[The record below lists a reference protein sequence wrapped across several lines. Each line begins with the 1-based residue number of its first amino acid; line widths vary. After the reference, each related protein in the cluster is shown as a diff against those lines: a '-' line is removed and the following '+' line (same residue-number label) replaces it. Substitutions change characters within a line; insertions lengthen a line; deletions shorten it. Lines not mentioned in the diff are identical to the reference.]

1 MNLQNKGAKIA
12 LVTTAVA
19 AGGTLVVT
27 SIEPLM
33 TRFSSGDFN
42 WFSAIKFSSVIVG
55 ASAVIY
61 FIATKKLLHLEVIE
75 VGEMGF
81 RTCYGQ
87 PICHKWGERKGTVK
101 VYYPG
106 DKVVIIP
113 IIVDIVIVST
123 RKRIT
128 TTRCEGVFAG
138 KNIRF
143 DLSIDWYVLGDVES
157 AFKAAFSL
165 HDAVRDNEKS
175 ATLDDLVVNRTLRL
189 VDSSLASLSKDSND
203 LPDLSG
209 LKLYPGPLLEVI
221 EEHGTYVGSVVAM
234 NRIIAPE
241 ERQKQGLQ
249 GIQVHLGEVV

>member
-1 MNLQNKGAKIA
+1 MNLQNKGTIKIV

-19 AGGTLVVT
+19 AGGTLLLT
-27 SIEPLM
+27 NMEPLM
-33 TRFSSGDFN
+33 MRFSTGNFN
-42 WFSAIKFSSVIVG
+42 WFRAIKFSSVIVAIGG
-55 ASAVIY
+55 AMY

-87 PICHKWGERKGTVK
+87 PVYYKWGDRKGQAK

-113 IIVDIVIVST
+113 IIIDIVIVST

-128 TTRCEGVFAG
+128 TVPCKGVFRG
-138 KNIRF
+138 QNISF
-143 DLSIDWYVLGDVES
+143 DLSIDWFLLADVES

-175 ATLDDLVVNRTLRL
+175 ATLDDLVINRTLGL
-189 VDSSLASLSKDSND
+189 VDSSLGSLESDNNG
-203 LPDLSG
+203 LPDLNK
-209 LKLYPGPLLEVI
+209 LELYPGLLGVI
-221 EEHGTYVGSVVAM
+221 EEHGVYVDNVVSM

-241 ERQKQGLQ
+241 ERQKQGLKGMQ
-249 GIQVHLGEVV
+249 IHLGEIA

>member
-1 MNLQNKGAKIA
+1 MHLQNKGTKIV
-12 LVTTAVA
+12 LITTAVVA
-19 AGGTLVVT
+19 SGTLLVAN
-27 SIEPLM
+27 IDPLM
-33 TRFSSGDFN
+33 MRFSTGNFN
-42 WFSAIKFSSVIVG
+42 WFRAIKFSSVIVAIG
-55 ASAVIY
+55 GVVY
-61 FIATKKLLHLEVIE
+61 FIASKKLLHLEVVE

-87 PICHKWGERKGTVK
+87 PVFYNWGDRKGQPK

-106 DKVVIIP
+106 DRVIIIP

-128 TTRCEGVFAG
+128 TTRCEGVFKK

-143 DLSIDWYVLGDVES
+143 DLSIYWYVLADVES

-165 HDAVRDNEKS
+165 HDTVRDNEKS
-175 ATLDDLVVNRTLRL
+175 STLDDLVVNRTLGL
-189 VDSSLASLSKDSND
+189 VDSSLESLEGDDND
-203 LPDLSG
+203 LPDLNA

-221 EEHGTYVGSVVAM
+221 EEHGTYVDNVVAM

-241 ERQKQGLQ
+241 ERQKEGLQGLQ
-249 GIQVHLGEVV
+249 IHLSEIA